1 MADMPLTTKALAITC
16 LRVAHEEGLNNVR
29 IGNVHLLV

>member
-1 MADMPLTTKALAITC
+1 MPLTTKALATKC
-16 LRVAHEEGLNNVR
+16 LKVAQEEGIKNVR